1 MNTMNRSQAGQYHTG
16 GQLTDLETIRS
27 FKRLREDANETFFF
41 ARELEYIKSKSY
53 DIEFPEMK
61 AFKHLP
67 ISTEAGEGAVSITYA
82 QFEEVGVARIIES
95 YADDLPRADIRGKE
109 YTQLVRSIG
118 ASYGYSVQEI
128 RAAVYVGR
136 SLTQRQANAAR
147 RANDQKVNR
156 LAWFGDN
163 LYNMLGIMNNPNIPN
178 TLVPND
184 GIGASTLWINKTPDQ
199 ILRDLNLITNSIPTV
214 TKGVEMPNTVLLP
227 VQQYTL
233 IASTPRSSVSDTTI
247 LEYFIQNN
255 PFITTIDWVPELAG
269 AGITPPI
276 GGLGTDIFIAYD
288 KNPDKLTMEIPMPF
302 TQYPPQERGLEFVV
316 PCESRYGGII
326 IYYPLSLSIGE
337 GI

>member
-1 MNTMNRSQAGQYHTG
+1 MQNLPKIQSVALDAG
-16 GQLTDLETIRS
+16 
-27 FKRLREDANETFFF
+27 ETFFF

-61 AFKHLP
+61 AFKHIP
-67 ISTEAGEGAVSITYA
+67 ISTEAGEGAQSITYA
-82 QFEEVGVARIIES
+82 QFEETGFARVIES
-95 YADDLPRADIRGKE
+95 YADDLPRADIKGKE
-109 YTQLVRSIG
+109 FTSPVKSIG
-118 ASYGYSVQEI
+118 VSYGYSVQEI
-128 RAAVYVGR
+128 RAAIYVGR

-147 RANDQKVNR
+147 RANDQKINR

-163 LYNMLGIMNNPNIPN
+163 TYRILGLINNTNIPAN
-178 TLVPND
+178 FVPND
-184 GIGASTLWINKTPDQ
+184 GAGATTEWVNKTPDQ
-199 ILRDLNLITNSIPTV
+199 ILRDLNQVTNSIV
-214 TKGVEMPNTVLLP
+214 SLTKGVEMPNTVLLP
-227 VQQYTL
+227 VAQYTL

-255 PFITTIDWVPELAG
+255 PFITTVDWVPELAG
-269 AGITPPI
+269 AGPEVDDVA
-276 GGLGTDIFIAYD
+276 TDIFIAYD

-326 IYYPLSLSIGE
+326 VYYPLSLTIGE

>member
-1 MNTMNRSQAGQYHTG
+1 MSDIEVIKNFSKLRHDAG
-16 GQLTDLETIRS
+16 
-27 FKRLREDANETFFF
+27 ETFFF

-67 ISTEAGEGAVSITYA
+67 ISTEAGEGAQAITYA
-82 QFEEVGVARIIES
+82 QFEEVGLARVIES
-95 YADDLPRADIRGKE
+95 YANDLPRADITGKE
-109 YTQLVRSIG
+109 YTTQVKSIG
-118 ASYGYSVQEI
+118 VSYGYSVQEI
-128 RAAVYVGR
+128 RAAIYVGR

-156 LAWFGDN
+156 LAWFGDSV
-163 LYNMLGIMNNPNIPN
+163 YNILGLLNTPNIPEY
-178 TLVPND
+178 LVPAT
-184 GIGASTLWINKTPDQ
+184 GVGFTTQWVNKTPDQ
-199 ILRDLNLITNSIPTV
+199 ILFDLNSITNSIV
-214 TKGVEMPNTVLLP
+214 SLTKGVEMPNTVLLP
-227 VQQYTL
+227 VAQYTL
-233 IASTPRSSVSDTTI
+233 IASTPRSTTSDTTI

-255 PFITTIDWVPELAG
+255 PFITTVDWVPELAG
-269 AGITPPI
+269 AGPVVMGTP
-276 GGLGTDIFIAYD
+276 TDLFIAYD

-326 IYYPLSLSIGE
+326 TYYPLSLAIGY

>member
-1 MNTMNRSQAGQYHTG
+1 MDKIQSVA
-16 GQLTDLETIRS
+16 L
-27 FKRLREDANETFFF
+27 DANETFFF

-61 AFKHLP
+61 AFKHIP
-67 ISTEAGEGAVSITYA
+67 ISTEAGEGAQSITYA
-82 QFEEVGVARIIES
+82 QFEETGLARIIES

-109 YTQLVRSIG
+109 YTSPVKSIG
-118 ASYGYSVQEI
+118 VSYGYSVQEI
-128 RAAVYVGR
+128 RAAIYVGR

-147 RANDQKVNR
+147 RANDQRINR

-163 LYNMLGIMNNPNIPN
+163 TYRILGILNNTNIPAN
-178 TLVPND
+178 FVPND
-184 GIGASTLWINKTPDQ
+184 GTGGSTLWVNKTPDQ
-199 ILRDLNLITNSIPTV
+199 ILRDLNQVTNSIV
-214 TKGVEMPNTVLLP
+214 ALTKGVEMPNTVLLP
-227 VQQYTL
+227 VEQYTQ

-255 PFITTIDWVPELAG
+255 PFITTVDWVPELAG
-269 AGITPPI
+269 AGPTQESPDPAVPSNV
-276 GGLGTDIFIAYD
+276 FIAYD

-326 IYYPLSLSIGE
+326 VYYPLSLTIGE

>member
-1 MNTMNRSQAGQYHTG
+1 MVDKIQSSH
-16 GQLTDLETIRS
+16 L
-27 FKRLREDANETFFF
+27 DANETIFF

-53 DIEFPEMK
+53 DIIFPEMK

-67 ISTEAGEGAVSITYA
+67 ISTEAGEGALSITYA
-82 QFEEVGVARIIES
+82 QFEEVGLARIIES

-109 YTQLVRSIG
+109 FTQLVKSIG

-156 LAWFGDN
+156 LAWFGDDT
-163 LYNMLGIMNNPNIPN
+163 YNILGLLNNANIPSA
-178 TLVPND
+178 TVLND
-184 GIGASTLWINKTPDQ
+184 GVGATTEWVNKTPDQ
-199 ILRDLNLITNSIPTV
+199 ILNDMNTLANSIPFV
-214 TKGVEMPNTVLLP
+214 TKGAEMPNTLLLP
-227 VQQYTL
+227 VAQYTL

-255 PFITTIDWVPELAG
+255 PFITTVDWVPELTG
-269 AGITPPI
+269 AGPVV
-276 GGLGTDIFIAYD
+276 GMSATDLMIAYD

-326 IYYPLSLSIGE
+326 VYYPLSLSIGY

>member
-1 MNTMNRSQAGQYHTG
+1 MNTLQRMNNGSYAQG
-16 GQLTDLETIRS
+16 GQLTDYDVIKG
-27 FKRLREDANETFFF
+27 FAQLRGDANETFFF
-41 ARELEYIKSKSY
+41 ARELEYVKSKSY

-61 AFKHLP
+61 AFKHIP

-82 QFEEVGVARIIES
+82 QFEEIGMARIIES

-109 YTQLVRSIG
+109 YTQLVKSVG
-118 ASYGYSVQEI
+118 VSYGYTVQEI
-128 RAAVYVGR
+128 RAAVFVGR

-147 RANDQKVNR
+147 RANDQYINR
-156 LAWFGDN
+156 VAWFGDN
-163 LYNMLGIMNNPNIPN
+163 TYNILGIMNNPNIPN
-178 TLVPND
+178 QLVPAD
-184 GIGASTLWINKTPDQ
+184 GTGATTEWVNKTPDQ
-199 ILRDLNLITNSIPTV
+199 ILRDLNLITNSIPAL

-227 VQQYTL
+227 VAQYTL

-255 PFITTIDWVPELAG
+255 PFITTVDWVPELAG
-269 AGITPPI
+269 AGIDPPA
-276 GGLGTDIFIAYD
+276 GGANTDIMLAFD

>member
-1 MNTMNRSQAGQYHTG
+1 M
-16 GQLTDLETIRS
+16 TDLNVINGFAS
-27 FKRLREDANETFFF
+27 LRQDTGETFFF

-67 ISTEAGEGAVSITYA
+67 ISTEAGEGAQAITYA
-82 QFEEVGVARIIES
+82 QFEEVGLARIIES

-109 YTQLVRSIG
+109 YTSQVKSVG
-118 ASYGYSVQEI
+118 ASYGYSVQEV
-128 RAAVYVGR
+128 RAAIYVGR

-147 RANDQKVNR
+147 RANDQQINR
-156 LAWFGDN
+156 LAWFGN
-163 LYNMLGIMNNPNIPN
+163 ATYNILGILNTPNIPEY
-178 TLVPND
+178 LVPD
-184 GIGASTLWINKTPDQ
+184 TGVGSTTQWINKTPDQ
-199 ILRDLNLITNSIPTV
+199 ILYDLNSITNSIV
-214 TKGVEMPNTVLLP
+214 ALTKGVEMPNTVLLP
-227 VQQYTL
+227 VAQYTL
-233 IASTPRSSVSDTTI
+233 IASTPRSATSDTTI

-255 PFITTIDWVPELAG
+255 PFITTVDWVPELAG
-269 AGITPPI
+269 AGPI
-276 GGLGTDIFIAYD
+276 VSSVATDLFIAYD

-326 IYYPLSLSIGE
+326 TYYPLSLAIGY

>member
-1 MNTMNRSQAGQYHTG
+1 MTAIQSTH
-16 GQLTDLETIRS
+16 L
-27 FKRLREDANETFFF
+27 DANETFFF
-41 ARELEYIKSKSY
+41 SRELEYIKSKSY

-61 AFKHLP
+61 AFKHIP
-67 ISTEAGEGAVSITYA
+67 ISTEAGEGALSITYA
-82 QFEEVGVARIIES
+82 QFEEVGLARIIES

-109 YTQLVRSIG
+109 FTQLVKSVG

-147 RANDQKVNR
+147 RANDQKINR
-156 LAWFGDN
+156 LAWFGDQTYQI
-163 LYNMLGIMNNPNIPN
+163 LGMLNNANIPIG
-178 TLVPND
+178 TVLND
-184 GIGASTLWINKTPDQ
+184 GTGSTTQWVNKTPDQ
-199 ILRDLNLITNSIPTV
+199 ILYDMNTLANSIPFV
-214 TKGVEMPNTVLLP
+214 TKGVEMPNTLLLP
-227 VQQYTL
+227 VAQYTL
-233 IASTPRSSVSDTTI
+233 IASTPRSVTSDTTI

-255 PFITTIDWVPELAG
+255 PFITTVDWVPELTG
-269 AGITPPI
+269 AGPVVDATA
-276 GGLGTDIFIAYD
+276 TDVMIAYD

-326 IYYPLSLSIGE
+326 VYYPLSLSIAY

>member
-1 MNTMNRSQAGQYHTG
+1 MTAIQSTH
-16 GQLTDLETIRS
+16 L
-27 FKRLREDANETFFF
+27 DANETFFF
-41 ARELEYIKSKSY
+41 SRELEYIKSKSY

-61 AFKHLP
+61 AFKHIP
-67 ISTEAGEGAVSITYA
+67 ISTEAGEGALSITYA
-82 QFEEVGVARIIES
+82 QFEEVGLARIIES

-109 YTQLVRSIG
+109 YTQLVKSVG

-147 RANDQKVNR
+147 RANDQKINR
-156 LAWFGDN
+156 LAWFGDQTYQI
-163 LYNMLGIMNNPNIPN
+163 LGMLNNANIPIG
-178 TLVPND
+178 TVLND
-184 GIGASTLWINKTPDQ
+184 GTGSTTQWVNKTPDQ
-199 ILRDLNLITNSIPTV
+199 ILYDMNTLANSIPFV
-214 TKGVEMPNTVLLP
+214 TKGVEMPNTLLLP
-227 VQQYTL
+227 VAQYTL
-233 IASTPRSSVSDTTI
+233 IASTPRSVTSDTTI

-255 PFITTIDWVPELAG
+255 PFITTVDWVPELTG
-269 AGITPPI
+269 AGPVVDMVA
-276 GGLGTDIFIAYD
+276 TDVMIAYD

-326 IYYPLSLSIGE
+326 VYYPLSLSIGY